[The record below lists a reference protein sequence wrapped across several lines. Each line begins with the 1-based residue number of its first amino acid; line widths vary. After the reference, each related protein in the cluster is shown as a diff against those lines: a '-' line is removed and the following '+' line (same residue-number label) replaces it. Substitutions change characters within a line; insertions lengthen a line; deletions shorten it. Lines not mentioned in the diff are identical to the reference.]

1 MEKTL
6 RNIAIRISKEAAFI
20 LLTVA
25 SAVVFPQILHTLGA
39 ALGLGGSLG
48 QMLLPMYLPVMI
60 LGFYRGEIPAAITG
74 LAAPLVSF
82 MLTGMPQKALLPYII
97 IELIATGIFAG
108 VLTRVKFFAPL
119 KVLSVQ
125 FLAKIVRL
133 SVFAVA
139 LYSTT
144 GAVSASALTA
154 GLLTSIPGLVLQ
166 LVVVSIVIVKK
177 ESKHLRPN

>member
-6 RNIAIRISKEAAFI
+6 RNVAIRISKEAAFI

-39 ALGLGGSLG
+39 ALGLGGQLG

-74 LAAPLVSF
+74 LLAPLVSF
-82 MLTGMPQKALLPYII
+82 AITGMPAEALLPYITL
-97 IELIATGIFAG
+97 ELIATGIFAG
-108 VLTRVKFFAPL
+108 LMTRVKFFAPL

-125 FLAKIVRL
+125 LLAKIVR
-133 SVFAVA
+133 VFVYAIA
-139 LYSTT
+139 LYTTT
-144 GAVSASALTA
+144 GALSASALTA
-154 GLLTSIPGLVLQ
+154 GILTSAPGLVLQ
-166 LVVVSIVIVKK
+166 LVVVSLVIVKK
-177 ESKHLRPN
+177 ESKSNE

>member
-6 RNIAIRISKEAAFI
+6 RNVAIRITKETAFI

-39 ALGLGGSLG
+39 ALGVGGQLG

-60 LGFYRGEIPAAITG
+60 LGFYRGEIPGAITG
-74 LAAPLVSF
+74 LLAPLVSF
-82 MLTGMPQKALLPYII
+82 TLTQMPGEAILPYITL
-97 IELIATGIFAG
+97 ELIATGVLAG
-108 VLTRVKFFAPL
+108 ALARVKFFAPL

-125 FLAKIVRL
+125 VLAKIVRL
-133 SVFAVA
+133 SVYAIA

-154 GLLTSIPGLVLQ
+154 GILTSVPGLVLQ
-166 LVVVSIVIVKK
+166 LVVVTLVIVIKEKK
-177 ESKHLRPN
+177 ANE